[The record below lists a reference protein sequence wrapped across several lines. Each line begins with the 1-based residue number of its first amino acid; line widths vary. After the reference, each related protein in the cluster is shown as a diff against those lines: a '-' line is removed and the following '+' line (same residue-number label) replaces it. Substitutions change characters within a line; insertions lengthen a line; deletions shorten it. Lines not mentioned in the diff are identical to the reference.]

1 VEVVEGKAFINGKIR
16 KASIGI
22 ENGKIVAIKKILYGK
37 TRSYRGLIF
46 PSGID
51 VHVHF
56 REPGYEYKEDFFTGS
71 RAAAQAGVTA
81 IFDMPNNKPAI
92 MNSETFR
99 EKIEKIRHKAWVD
112 YGLYAGVSKD
122 MVKRANLFKLYLSGD
137 NEIFVDYDELPS
149 LFKKI
154 KERNAI
160 LAIHAEDKDC
170 VNRAGK
176 NLKEYEKNSPI
187 ECEEKAVK
195 RIIKANKDI
204 KAKLHICHVTSKETA
219 ELLLKNKISFGVTLH
234 HILFSHESQFKKIA
248 MGKVNPPLRDER
260 TRKKLFG
267 MVMKGKI
274 PIIESDHAPHSI
286 EEKENFE
293 IAPAGMPGVDALLPI
308 MLYFVKKGMI
318 SLKNLYKMVAGEPA
332 KLMEINK
339 GAIAVGKDADFIVI
353 DFKKVEKVK
362 ALSKCGWN
370 AYEEMSA
377 VYPIHVWMRGN
388 EIVENGMPVGEPMG
402 ERIK

>member
-1 VEVVEGKAFINGKIR
+1 MEVVEGNAFINGRIR
-16 KASIGI
+16 KTSIGI

-37 TRSYRGLIF
+37 TRSYKGLIL

-71 RAAAQAGVTA
+71 RAAALAGITA

-92 MNSETFR
+92 TDR
-99 EKIEKIRHKAWVD
+99 EMFIKKIETVKNKAWVD
-112 YGLYAGVSKD
+112 YGLYAGVSKNIIKD
-122 MVKRANLFKLYLSGD
+122 ANAFKLYLSGD
-137 NEIFVDYDELPS
+137 NEIFVGYDELAT

-154 KERNAI
+154 KEMGAI

-170 VNRAGK
+170 ISRRGK

-187 ECEEKAVK
+187 ECEKKAVK
-195 RIIKANKDI
+195 KIIEKNKEI

-234 HILFSHESQFKKIA
+234 HILFSYNSHFKKIA
-248 MGKVNPPLRDER
+248 MGKVNPPLRDEK
-260 TRKKLFG
+260 TRKKLFE
-267 MVMKGKI
+267 MAMKGKV
-274 PIIESDHAPHSI
+274 PIIESDHAPHSL

-293 IAPAGMPGVDALLPI
+293 SSPAGMPGVDALLPI
-308 MLYFVKKGMI
+308 MLYFVKKDMI
-318 SLKNLYKMVAGEPA
+318 SLKNLYKMVAEEPA

-339 GAIAVGKDADFIVI
+339 GAIAVGKDADFIVV

-362 ALSKCGWN
+362 ALSKCGWSPYEGMN
-370 AYEEMSA
+370 AI
-377 VYPIHVWMRGN
+377 YPMHVWMRGN
-388 EIVENGMPVGEPMG
+388 VIVEDSMLIGEPMG